1 MQNDIPEQP
10 PQQGPQ
16 APQSPS
22 DPPSPSAGKIEAEKT
37 EAAKIEVEAEPTR
50 GAGSGRVY
58 DAPPPQREAPRRDP
72 PPNPFS
78 TPASERQAPTR
89 PSRGWAVATHL
100 VGLLDFGVSFFG
112 AGLIATTTLWLLKR
126 GDDPEVD
133 YHGRES
139 LNLQLNILFWQIAAF
154 PLILMCGLG
163 LLILLVSPA
172 VKFLMLFY
180 GAWRASRGDRWEY
193 PFIFRVIN

>member
-1 MQNDIPEQP
+1 MQHDTPENAPHEGQTPPNPPPQP
-10 PQQGPQ
+10 PAGDTAKKIPAADA
-16 APQSPS
+16 AP
-22 DPPSPSAGKIEAEKT
+22 KV
-37 EAAKIEVEAEPTR
+37 EVEAEPTR
-50 GAGSGRVY
+50 GGGSGRVY
-58 DAPPPQREAPRRDP
+58 DAPPPQREP

-78 TPASERQAPTR
+78 TPASERRAPTR

-100 VGLLDFGVSFFG
+100 IGLLDFGVSFFG

-163 LLILLVSPA
+163 LLILLISPA

-193 PFIFRVIN
+193 PFIVRVIN

>member
-1 MQNDIPEQP
+1 MQNDLPEQP
-10 PQQGPQ
+10 PQPGPQ

-22 DPPSPSAGKIEAEKT
+22 DPPPPAEGAG
-37 EAAKIEVEAEPTR
+37 KIEVEAEPTR
-50 GAGSGRVY
+50 GGGSGRVY
-58 DAPPPQREAPRRDP
+58 DAPPPQREAPRREP
-72 PPNPFS
+72 PPNPFSPPFS

-100 VGLLDFGVSFFG
+100 IGLLDFGVSFFG
-112 AGLIATTTLWLLKR
+112 AGLIATTALWLLKR

-163 LLILLVSPA
+163 LLVLLISPA

-193 PFIFRVIN
+193 PFIFRVLN